1 MTERLSAGSAQDAG
15 ADGGQMTSREDV
27 VVVQIQYRLSTL
39 GFLAIPG
46 TDITGNFGI
55 ADQIVALEWVK
66 QNIAQFG
73 GDPDNITIG
82 GASAGAGSVRTLLG
96 SPKAIG
102 KFQGSIAASNLGG
115 GVALGLTGDY
125 ATTYSSYLTIAQS
138 YALAGE
144 QIFNGTNCT
153 QTSLQSQISC
163 LRSAN
168 ATAFTNLDT
177 LARYVVQ
184 DGTYV
189 DTERLIV
196 TQKNGSAANIHTMWG
211 NLVDDGGSFANYPPA
226 NITTLSAGLQYGLA
240 INASAAQSI
249 IDSGLFPFY
258 DSGNFTLDAFNVTSR
273 VSTDLQFRCIDQAT
287 VYTGVQSGAF
297 KSSYYYQIQRAN
309 GGFNPEM
316 VPANGPITAEYPLGD
331 PNQPYFKLHGNDQVT
346 FFVSG
351 VVVVVTSF

>member
-1 MTERLSAGSAQDAG
+1 
-15 ADGGQMTSREDV
+15 MTSREDV
-27 VVVQIQYRLSTL
+27 VAVQIQYRLSTL

-46 TDITGNFGI
+46 TNITGNYGI
-55 ADQIVALEWVK
+55 ADQIVALEWVR
-66 QNIAQFG
+66 QNIANFG
-73 GDPDNITIG
+73 GDPERITIG

-125 ATTYSSYLTIAQS
+125 ATTYSSYLTISES
-138 YALAGE
+138 YALAGQ

-153 QTSLQSQISC
+153 QSSLESQISC
-163 LRSAN
+163 LKQAN
-168 ATAFTNLDT
+168 ATEITNLAD

-189 DTERLIV
+189 DTEQLIV
-196 TQKNGSAANIHTMWG
+196 TKNNGSAANIPTMWG
-211 NLVDDGGSFANYPPA
+211 ILRDDGGSFATYPPSPVS
-226 NITTLSAGLQYGLA
+226 NLSAGLQIGLA

-258 DSGNFTLDAFNVTSR
+258 DSGNFTLDAYNVTTR
-273 VSTDLQFRCIDQAT
+273 VSTDLQFRCVDQAT

-297 KSSYYYQIQRAN
+297 KNNSYYYQIERAN
-309 GGFNPEM
+309 GGYNPEN
-316 VPANGPITAEYPLGD
+316 VPANGPVTSEYPNGN
-331 PNQPYFKLHGNDQVT
+331 PNVPYFALHGNDQVV
-346 FFVSG
+346 FFVS
-351 VVVVVTSF
+351 SQHMQLPLLR